1 MTFAMALMLGKLYDA
16 LRAAGAPDDTAREA
30 SEEVAAF
37 DRRLAR
43 IEIPVAAN
51 TAVLGVFAPL
61 IAGILWLV
69 WDTNQAVHIIRV
81 NLGG

>member
-1 MTFAMALMLGKLYDA
+1 MLGKLYDA
-16 LRAAGAPDDTAREA
+16 LIQAVAPEAAREA

-43 IEIPVAAN
+43 IETLMAAN
-51 TAVLGVFAPL
+51 TAVLGVLVPL

-69 WDTNQAVHIIRV
+69 WNTNQVVHALRSV
-81 NLGG
+81 AGG

>member
-1 MTFAMALMLGKLYDA
+1 MALMLGKLYDA
-16 LRAAGAPDDTAREA
+16 LREAGATEDAAREA

-43 IEIPVAAN
+43 TGLLVAAN
-51 TAVLGVFAPL
+51 TAVLGVLVPL

-69 WDTNQAVHIIRV
+69 GDTNQAVRFLRV
-81 NLGG
+81 SLDR

>member
-1 MTFAMALMLGKLYDA
+1 MAIMLGRLYDA
-16 LRAAGAPDDTAREA
+16 LRQAGASDDAAREA

-43 IEIPVAAN
+43 IEILVAAN
-51 TAVLGVFAPL
+51 TAVLGNLVPL

-69 WDTNQAVHIIRV
+69 WDTNHAVNVLRIGI
-81 NLGG
+81 GG